1 MADISIKKSY
11 TMSREELKAEVKRLI
26 VDLESKFQLSC
37 RWENEDCVSFTR
49 TGAKGKL
56 EIDDKELRLSM
67 SLGMMLKMFK
77 GKIEAEIAKFISQRV
92 K

>member
-1 MADISIKKSY
+1 MADISVKKAY
-11 TMSREELKAEVKRLI
+11 TMPKEELMVEVKKLI
-26 VDLESKFQLSC
+26 TDLESKFQLSC
-37 RWENEDCVSFTR
+37 RWESESCISFTR

-56 EIDDKELRLSM
+56 EIADKELHLSM

-77 GKIEAEIAKFISQRV
+77 GKIESEINQFISQRV